1 MNILPL
7 GTKGFIPTFGRHT
20 ASYLFYDENSL
31 FLIDAGT
38 GLSRLNE
45 PEIKAKV
52 SNYSEIN
59 IILSHYHLDHIAGLP
74 YLSWILPGTGINF
87 YFPSKPFVDIEGK
100 DAVNRIINPPFFPF
114 NIADFPNLKSVNEVE
129 SHVMEIGGHKF
140 DFTRLNHD
148 GGSMGIKIDGN
159 IAYITDTVTDE
170 KIIEFISDAKVV
182 LHEVW
187 MTLEEKDSNPDGAK
201 THSVFEEVLEMLRKS
216 NVNRLIPIHLN
227 PGWNEDTIE
236 KIFNGKRVNDI
247 EVALPFEGR
256 KIVV

>member
-1 MNILPL
+1 MDILPL

-45 PEIKAKV
+45 PEIKTV
-52 SNYSEIN
+52 ISNFSDIN

-74 YLSWILPGTGINF
+74 YLAGILPDTGLNF
-87 YFPSKPFVDIEGK
+87 YLPSKPFVDIEGK

-114 NIADFPNLKSVNEVE
+114 NIKDFPNLKSVNEVE
-129 SHVMEIGGHKF
+129 SHVMEISGHKF
-140 DFTRLNHD
+140 DFTRQNHD
-148 GGSMGIKIDGN
+148 GGSMGIKIDAN
-159 IAYITDTVTDE
+159 IAYITDTVTE
-170 KIIEFISDAKVV
+170 ENTIEFIRNTKVV

-201 THSVFEEVLEMLRKS
+201 RHSVFEEVLELLKKS

-227 PGWNEDTIE
+227 PGWNEEAIE
-236 KIFNGKRVNDI
+236 KIFSGKTINDI
-247 EVALPFEGR
+247 EVTVPFEGR